1 MGIFKKRMPKISVE
15 DQIKG
20 KIREIKNRK
29 IQINNLISR
38 LEYKKQQ
45 ALAKLDQDRSDISK
59 RNVARIL
66 LDLVNEQKT
75 YKRIVSALETYVYK
89 YEKVLRRIEFN
100 FSFEEGSKFIDD
112 LKSFIDKLDV
122 SFEDGN
128 WNEFLNEVEEDLE
141 PQIVDSDSKDEVRRL
156 MEDKLKTPSSVESN
170 NETNVKL
177 ENEEAII
184 DDIVKALED
193 KK

>member
-1 MGIFKKRMPKISVE
+1 MGIFKKRTPKISVE

-89 YEKVLRRIEFN
+89 FEKVLRRKELN

-112 LKSFIDKLDV
+112 LKSFLDKFDV
-122 SFEDGN
+122 TFEDGN

>member
-1 MGIFKKRMPKISVE
+1 M
-15 DQIKG
+15 
-20 KIREIKNRK
+20 
-29 IQINNLISR
+29 
-38 LEYKKQQ
+38 
-45 ALAKLDQDRSDISK
+45 
-59 RNVARIL
+59 
-66 LDLVNEQKT
+66 
-75 YKRIVSALETYVYK
+75 
-89 YEKVLRRIEFN
+89 
-100 FSFEEGSKFIDD
+100 
-112 LKSFIDKLDV
+112 KSFIDKLDV